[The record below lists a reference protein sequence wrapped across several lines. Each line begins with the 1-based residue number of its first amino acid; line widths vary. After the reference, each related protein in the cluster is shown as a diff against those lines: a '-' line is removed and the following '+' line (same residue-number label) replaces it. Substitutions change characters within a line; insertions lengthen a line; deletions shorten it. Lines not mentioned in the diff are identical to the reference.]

1 MHDPAGELS
10 ARRAPATAGRRC
22 MTPEERDRL
31 VKAEAQIVAF
41 DERLDRI
48 ETKLDN
54 LVLVAAMG
62 KGAFWLLMKLGGM
75 LVMVAGAVAWA
86 ADHFRWWIKWRLP

>member
-1 MHDPAGELS
+1 
-10 ARRAPATAGRRC
+10 

-41 DERLDRI
+41 DDRLDRI
-48 ETKLDN
+48 EAKLDK
-54 LVLVAAMG
+54 LVLAAAMG
-62 KGAFWLLMKLGGM
+62 KGAFWILMKMGV

-86 ADHFRWWIKWRLP
+86 ADHFRWWIK

>member
-1 MHDPAGELS
+1 
-10 ARRAPATAGRRC
+10 

-31 VKAEAQIVAF
+31 ARVEERTVGF

-48 ETKLDN
+48 ETKLDK
-54 LVLVAAMG
+54 LVLAAAMG
-62 KGAFWLLMKLGGM
+62 KGAFWLLMKLGGL

-86 ADHFRWWIKWRLP
+86 ADHFRWWIK

>member
-1 MHDPAGELS
+1 
-10 ARRAPATAGRRC
+10 

-31 VKAEAQIVAF
+31 VKTEAQIVAF

-48 ETKLDN
+48 ETKLDK
-54 LVLVAAMG
+54 LVLAAAMG

-86 ADHFRWWIKWRLP
+86 ADHFRWWIK

>member
-1 MHDPAGELS
+1 
-10 ARRAPATAGRRC
+10 

-86 ADHFRWWIKWRLP
+86 ADHFRWWIE